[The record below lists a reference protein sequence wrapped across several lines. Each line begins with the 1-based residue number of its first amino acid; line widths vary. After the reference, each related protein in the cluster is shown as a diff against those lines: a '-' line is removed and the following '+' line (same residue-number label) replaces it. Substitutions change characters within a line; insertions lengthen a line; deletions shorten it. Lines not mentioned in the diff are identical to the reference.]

1 MMGFLGG
8 MNALRRHPLQ
18 VMPAQELGGGGW
30 GDGQAVLA
38 VAFLF
43 GAAAARR
50 MVSNAAVAGG
60 QSASV
65 TPASRRIGVSTGLL
79 RRDQ

>member
-1 MMGFLGG
+1 MIDFLGG
-8 MNALRRHPLQ
+8 MNALRRHPLL
-18 VMPAQELGGGGW
+18 VMPAQELGGVGRAG
-30 GDGQAVLA
+30 GQAVLA
-38 VAFLF
+38 VTLLF

-50 MVSNAAVAGG
+50 MFSNAAVAGG

-65 TPASRRIGVSTGLL
+65 APARERIGVSTGLL